1 MAGEGKNKV
10 ASSLL
15 DLQPTAVLEL
25 LRVYPDRINNPSI
38 FLGFHGGAI
47 FNGALK
53 WQGLQY
59 VPLAIESEGFDVL
72 GDGKMA
78 RPKIR
83 VANKNN
89 IITNMLQNYQDF
101 KNAKVV
107 RKKVQVKF
115 LDDDNFDGGNPF
127 GTADSKAELL
137 NEEWIMGRKTQE
149 SKIFVEFELN
159 SPLDL
164 ENFSV
169 NSRGIQA
176 RFCSWQY
183 RGEGCRY
190 QGLPIEREDGAPFQA
205 VNGDLITPNYTP
217 ATESQNDF
225 WSDPA
230 IAWNINKEY
239 SAGDIVI
246 VESPTILL
254 PVGDTNEKGKPLK
267 TVYVSVANS
276 NKGNKP
282 EKNPSYWQKDG
293 CTKRLRACQKRFNT
307 LGAIAVRSA
316 PVEETFPSVRFS
328 GIQDF
333 RVGRHGQIRYKGCF
347 HTTESGVTGVMD
359 PRKAWTLMGWAN
371 MNESSPRGAGIFS
384 TSPAEADSWPGSRYL
399 NINRNSIWNFRDR
412 EEGRVIQAQY
422 IGYYIND
429 ASKADTVTTA
439 WRTRNLALLQPVGQ
453 AVEEWNQYIVRHN
466 TGTQEF
472 LENDAVIRDGN
483 LGENTEDFTTRIQVL
498 VNGEQ
503 TEGRTPRHLSA
514 GGLEGTTRL
523 GPDHLND
530 RRRANWRI
538 DEPERDGNQGNFA
551 SFTDRV
557 AGYPGYPSETLY
569 PCLPQTF
576 MIGAQEFWRF
586 PNTWPD
592 SSSPNVQNTPAAQLT
607 TMNGQIGTWALWNR
621 VLNEEELEFL
631 RKPVIAPHEATT
643 YLNYVPR
650 LYGECTG
657 RMSTL
662 TGGTGDGLPAGT
674 APLLYGSGTLI
685 AWWDGTTG
693 NIGSASHPT
702 GALLDVHTGGH
713 HLTGSGDYLGAT
725 TTYSNAPVTVIPNP
739 SSSPYPRFGGFPGT
753 DGFRYGRT
761 T

>member
-1 MAGEGKNKV
+1 MAGEGQNKV

-25 LRVYPDRINNPSI
+25 LRVYPDRINKPSL
-38 FLGFHGGAI
+38 FMGFHGGAI
-47 FNGALK
+47 FDKAIQ

-59 VPLAIESEGFDVL
+59 IPLAIESEGFDVL

-89 IITNMLQNYQDF
+89 IITNLLQNYQDF

-127 GTADSKAELL
+127 GVADSKAELL
-137 NEEWIMGRKTQE
+137 DEEWIMGRKTQE

-164 ENFSV
+164 ESFSV

-190 QGLPIEREDGAPFQA
+190 QGLPIEQEDGAPFQDTNDTL
-205 VNGDLITPNYTP
+205 VVPNYTP
-217 ATESQNDF
+217 LTDDDGAEAQTDF
-225 WSDPA
+225 WSDPS

-239 SAGDIVI
+239 DAGDIVI

-254 PVGDTNEKGKPLK
+254 PVGDTNSEGVPLK
-267 TVYVSVANS
+267 TVYVSVANT
-276 NKGNKP
+276 NKGNHP

-293 CTKRLRACQKRFNT
+293 CTKRFGACQKRFNT

-316 PVEETFPSVRFS
+316 PVDETFPSVTFS
-328 GIQDF
+328 GIQDP
-333 RVGRHGQIRYKGCF
+333 RNGRRNQVRYKGCF
-347 HTTESGVTGVMD
+347 HTTEADVTGVMD
-359 PRKAWTLMGWAN
+359 PRKAWTLIGWAN
-371 MNESSPRGAGIFS
+371 MNEDSPRGAGIFS
-384 TSPAEADSWPGSRYL
+384 TTAAEGDSWPGSRYL
-399 NINRNSIWNFRDR
+399 NINRNAIWRFARNDT
-412 EEGRVIQAQY
+412 IQAQY

-429 ASKADTVTTA
+429 PDNEADVKTA
-439 WRTRNLALLQPVGQ
+439 WRTRDLALLQPVGQ
-453 AVEEWNQYIVRHN
+453 EVDEWNQYIVRHS
-466 TGTQEF
+466 TGTQDF
-472 LENDAVIRDGN
+472 LANDEAIAN
-483 LGENTEDFTTRIQVL
+483 GEAGRNTEDFTTRIEVF
-498 VNGEQ
+498 VNGEH
-503 TEGRTPRHLSA
+503 TEGRTPQHLRE
-514 GGLEGTTRL
+514 GGREQTVRNGESIR
-523 GPDHLND
+523 
-530 RRRANWRI
+530 RI
-538 DEPERDGNQGNFA
+538 DLPERDGNQGNFA

-592 SSSPNVQNTPAAQLT
+592 SSSPHVLNTPATQLS
-607 TMNGQIGTWALWNR
+607 TMNGQIGAWGLWNR
-621 VLNEEELEFL
+621 ALNEEELAFL
-631 RKPVIAPHEATT
+631 RKPVIAPHEATN
-643 YLNYVPR
+643 YLNHIPR

-662 TGGTGDGLPAGT
+662 TGGTGDGLPAGA

-713 HLTGSGDYLGAT
+713 HLTGSGDYLGIT
-725 TTYSNAPVTVIPNP
+725 TTYSTAPVTLIPNP
-739 SSSPYPRFGGFPGT
+739 SSSPHPRFGGFPGT

-761 T
+761 P